1 MPSLKVLLSAEQ
13 IHNRIAELGAEID
26 RDYPSGEPVYLIAV
40 LKGAFI
46 FMADLSR
53 AMKTP
58 ARIEFIGIS
67 SYGKGKTSSG
77 QVQLT
82 KDLDAPIEGHHVIIV
97 EDILDTGITLNYLTK
112 LMAQRKP
119 KSLRIVALLDKPER
133 RKSPVKADYVGFTI
147 PDEFV
152 VGYGLDYAEDYRNLK
167 DVCVMGRRLI
177 LRRAQQWF
185 QRPQHRVRNNLR
197 SLGGRM
203 DTVALEVAQIS
214 RDDVLQQKRNQ
225 RQLILGG
232 QTAVNGLEVV
242 NVIRTVVGRQR
253 HSRQHHARAHPL
265 ERDDHLLQI
274 FTRHRQR
281 QTRAGRRCRRVPA
294 APSRASVRLPV
305 LRRATPPAVV
315 SPLIPRFTTCHA

>member
-82 KDLDAPIEGHHVIIV
+82 KDLDAPIEGHDVIIV

-167 DVCVMGRRLI
+167 DVCVMG
-177 LRRAQQWF
+177 
-185 QRPQHRVRNNLR
+185 
-197 SLGGRM
+197 
-203 DTVALEVAQIS
+203 
-214 RDDVLQQKRNQ
+214 DV
-225 RQLILGG
+225 
-232 QTAVNGLEVV
+232 
-242 NVIRTVVGRQR
+242 
-253 HSRQHHARAHPL
+253 
-265 ERDDHLLQI
+265 
-274 FTRHRQR
+274 
-281 QTRAGRRCRRVPA
+281 
-294 APSRASVRLPV
+294 
-305 LRRATPPAVV
+305 
-315 SPLIPRFTTCHA
+315 